1 MPLPFHSDLCP
12 YDADPSLRGA
22 RSHRVPRPLLL
33 ACLALDVICI
43 ACGGAGFN
51 AAPVPLAS
59 VSVQPNSVPVFIGG
73 RAHFSAVVQN
83 AANPA
88 VTWAVQKASGS
99 NQNLGTIDFSGNYVA
114 PNAPPSTAIVT
125 VTATLQSDSSVS
137 GSATVSIQS
146 SLAISPARAGV
157 TTTQE
162 LPLKVVTPGVEAANV
177 AWSVDGVAGGNSNL
191 GLISATGS
199 GVTYT
204 PPPTPGLHTIAA
216 ALIANPNVT
225 GQATVYVTDFAGTFT
240 WRNDNARSGV
250 NSQEW
255 ALSSSTVNSSTFGKL
270 FSCPVDGYVYAQPLY
285 MANLAIPGK
294 GTRNVIFVAT
304 ENDSLYA
311 FDADASPCQ
320 ALWPQPTSLTGGQQ
334 PIAAANLLQPVL
346 PPNAPPLPPPPIGSL
361 IGVTGTPVI
370 DATTSTLYVVAATQG
385 PSGSGYAHTLY
396 ALDLTT
402 GEFRANAFPLE
413 FTVAGFSPV
422 TQLQRSALL
431 LDNGKVYVAFGSD
444 TFGSN
449 SFSSLALLAPTASYH
464 GWLFEFDS
472 TSLMPTKDFD
482 VTSSSLGGGI
492 WQSGGG
498 PSADVDH
505 NVFVTTGD
513 GPPTRAANFGDYS
526 DSVLRIRTAGGLSV
540 ADYFTPCDQG
550 IGWGT
555 DPGAFLESQS
565 SAPLLL
571 PDSAG
576 STSRPHLLMSGTKK
590 GVLYVI
596 NRDAMGNFL
605 APCPESSPGVEAV
618 DVGGPIFST
627 PLYWNNAVY
636 VAPGQK
642 TSSHSNSLISLPM
655 LQGILSPLPAAFQS
669 RETFG
674 PQGATP
680 VLSANGTS
688 NAVLWLIDTSG
699 AFATPNNNGPAILR
713 AYDPNDLSKELYD
726 STQAANQRDTAG
738 SAVKFT
744 VPTVA
749 NGKVYVGTQ
758 TELDVYGLL
767 P

>member
-1 MPLPFHSDLCP
+1 MPLPFRSDLCLHN
-12 YDADPSLRGA
+12 ADPSLRGA
-22 RSHRVPRPLLL
+22 RSHRVSRPLLL
-33 ACLALDVICI
+33 ACLVLDVICI

-51 AAPVPLAS
+51 PAPVPLAS

-83 AANPA
+83 AANSA
-88 VTWAVQKASGS
+88 VTWAVQEASGA
-99 NQNLGTIDFSGNYVA
+99 NQNLGTIDSLGNYVA
-114 PNAPPSTAIVT
+114 PNAPPPTATVT

-157 TTTQE
+157 TTTQA
-162 LPLKVVTPGVEAANV
+162 LPLKVVTPGEAANV
-177 AWSVDGVAGGNSNL
+177 AWSVDGVADGNSSV
-191 GLISATGS
+191 GFISAGGS
-199 GVTYT
+199 GAAYT
-204 PPPTPGLHTIAA
+204 PPATAGSHVITASLT
-216 ALIANPNVT
+216 ANPNVT
-225 GQATVYVTDFAGTFT
+225 GQASIYVTDFAGTFT
-240 WRNDNARSGV
+240 WRNDNTRSGV

-255 ALSSSTVNSSTFGKL
+255 ALSPSTVNSSTFGKL

-285 MANLAIPGK
+285 VANLAIPGK
-294 GTRNVIFVAT
+294 GTHNVVFVAT
-304 ENDSLYA
+304 ENDSVYA
-311 FDADASPCQ
+311 FDADANPCSM
-320 ALWPQPTSLTGGQQ
+320 LWKQNLAPVGQQ
-334 PIAAANLLQPVL
+334 AVLAPDLLQTADPS
-346 PPNAPPLPPPPIGSL
+346 IGPL

-370 DATTSTLYVVAATQG
+370 NTSAQAPYLYAVAASQTVPAQTGSNYALPTYFHWLCALNLATGQLELRPSGAQIGTSTLQG
-385 PSGSGYAHTLY
+385 PQFASAAENQSA
-396 ALDLTT
+396 
-402 GEFRANAFPLE
+402 
-413 FTVAGFSPV
+413 
-422 TQLQRSALL
+422 ALL
-431 LDNGKVYVAFGSD
+431 LESGVVYVAFGSYAE
-444 TFGSN
+444 
-449 SFSSLALLAPTASYH
+449 SSTNYL
-464 GWLFEFDS
+464 GWLFGYDAA
-472 TSLMPTKDFD
+472 SLTQADAFHVVADPP
-482 VTSSSLGGGI
+482 GGGI

-498 PSADVDH
+498 PSADANH
-505 NVFVTTGD
+505 SVFVATGD
-513 GPPTRAANFGDYS
+513 GPPNSGVSYS
-526 DSVLRIRTAGGLSV
+526 DSVVRLTSDGGLSV

-550 IGWGT
+550 AGWNT
-555 DPGAFLESQS
+555 NPGSLLESQS
-565 SAPLLL
+565 SAPLVL
-571 PDSAG
+571 PPAAG
-576 STSRPHLLMSGTKK
+576 SPPLPHLVLSGTKE
-590 GVLYVI
+590 GFLYVI
-596 NRDAMGNFL
+596 NTDPGTMGKFPAFNCSDSTR
-605 APCPESSPGVEAV
+605 AQAV

-627 PLYWNNAVY
+627 PLYWNNVVY

-642 TSSHSNSLISLPM
+642 TSSQSNFFMALPM
-655 LQGILSPLPAAFQS
+655 SQGILSPLPPTSAS
-669 RETFG
+669 RETLG